1 MKKITTPTVLLLSMF
16 ILGAC
21 ASSGSG
27 ESSSSNVNESTT
39 VETLVTSE
47 TSEMSTTE
55 VGEMVFTATVVSVT
69 DLETSNPAIQI
80 LLEDPVAVEDSE
92 ESIGSF
98 QNGVAL
104 NVDPE
109 TLEMTVEELE
119 VGSQLKVTLAQPA
132 IMTMSIPPQV
142 PGNSI
147 ISIELIK

>member
-1 MKKITTPTVLLLSMF
+1 
-16 ILGAC
+16 
-21 ASSGSG
+21 
-27 ESSSSNVNESTT
+27 
-39 VETLVTSE
+39 
-47 TSEMSTTE
+47 
-55 VGEMVFTATVVSVT
+55 MVFTATVVSVT

-80 LLEDPVAVEDSE
+80 LLEDSVAVEDSE

>member
-1 MKKITTPTVLLLSMF
+1 MKKITTPAVLLLSML

-21 ASSGSG
+21 ASNGSG
-27 ESSSSNVNESTT
+27 DSSSSKVNESTT
-39 VETLVTSE
+39 VESSE
-47 TSEMSTTE
+47 TSKMSTTE
-55 VGEMVFTATVVSVT
+55 AGEMVFTATVVSVT
-69 DLETSNPAIQI
+69 ELESSTPAIQI
-80 LLEDPVAVEDSE
+80 LLEDPVAVEDSDE
-92 ESIGSF
+92 TIGSF

-104 NVDPE
+104 NVDPA
-109 TLEMTVEELE
+109 TLEMTVEELA

>member
-21 ASSGSG
+21 GSNEG
-27 ESSSSNVNESTT
+27 GSSSSSKVNETTT
-39 VETLVTSE
+39 VESSE

-55 VGEMVFTATVVSVT
+55 AGQMVFTATVVSVT

>member
-1 MKKITTPTVLLLSMF
+1 MKKITAPAVLLLSMF

-21 ASSGSG
+21 GSNEG
-27 ESSSSNVNESTT
+27 GSSSSSKVNETTT
-39 VETLVTSE
+39 VESSE

-55 VGEMVFTATVVSVT
+55 AGQMVFTATVVSVT